1 MITIFALAVRK
12 RRALSIELIEMLI
25 SSACCLLGKV
35 DVALFRPALRF
46 VAQVGAQAALEEMAI
61 DDIAHRPQP

>member
-12 RRALSIELIEMLI
+12 RRAFSIELIEMLI
-25 SSACCLLGKV
+25 SSACGLLGKV

-46 VAQVGAQAALEEMAI
+46 VAQVGGQAALEEMAI
-61 DDIAHRPQP
+61 NDIAHRPQP